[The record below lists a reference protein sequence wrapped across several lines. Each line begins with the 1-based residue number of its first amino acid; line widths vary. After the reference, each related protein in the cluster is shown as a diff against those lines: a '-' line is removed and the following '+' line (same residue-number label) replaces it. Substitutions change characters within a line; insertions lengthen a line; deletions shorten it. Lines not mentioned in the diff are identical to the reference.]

1 MDLLTAGIILVGMI
15 AGIIIAAAL
24 VSKIMSAQYEQLYE
38 MLKVSST
45 QETTT
50 PYKKS
55 LSTSKNDKEKK
66 QQVDEKELLKKLRE
80 VIDAKVSNVMEEAK
94 QKKERLLMLL
104 DVAKGYTLGYVT
116 AEEYNMFLIKVLNEL
131 EDFKRLWLAK
141 FPSSKDKEQLELL
154 IKYVAATKLPIT
166 IKTKDKNTLEL
177 SPEEALIRITS
188 SINSAVE
195 ILDRLMESRNENP
208 AVTPL
213 EVKLTNEVEKLQ
225 KKLKGLEKQ
234 LEELRML

>member
-15 AGIIIAAAL
+15 AGIVIAAAL

-38 MLKVSST
+38 MLKASPT
-45 QETTT
+45 QEATSHQKPIST
-50 PYKKS
+50 P
-55 LSTSKNDKEKK
+55 NNKEKR
-66 QQVDEKELLKKLRE
+66 QQEVDEKELLKKLRE

-94 QKKERLLMLL
+94 QKKERLIMLL
-104 DVAKGYTLGYVT
+104 DVARGYTLGYVT

-131 EDFKRLWLAK
+131 EEFKRLWLAK
-141 FPSSKDKEQLELL
+141 FPSSKDKEHLELL

-166 IKTKDKNTLEL
+166 LKTKNKNTVEL
-177 SPEEALIRITS
+177 SPEEALIRITN
-188 SINSAVE
+188 SINSAIE
-195 ILDRLMESRNENP
+195 ILDKLMESRNENP

-225 KKLKGLEKQ
+225 KKLKGLENQ
-234 LEELRML
+234 LEELRTP

>member
-38 MLKVSST
+38 MLKASPT
-45 QETTT
+45 QGTTS
-50 PYKKS
+50 YQKS

-104 DVAKGYTLGYVT
+104 DVARGYTLGYVT

-141 FPSSKDKEQLELL
+141 FPSSKDKEHLELL